1 MNKKVM
7 SRAGRSKQRSRRPT
21 VSRTARLIAAAT
33 ALLLGAAACGT
44 GSGSGGGDT
53 PSGSS
58 GGEGGDQKVVKAA
71 WVYVGPKNDGGW
83 TTAHDNGRLAVEEQF
98 GDQVE
103 TDYVESVPE
112 EPAAAARAIEGFAR
126 KGYDIIFTTSF
137 GFMDP
142 TLEIAKKYPDV
153 LFEHCSGFKSAE
165 NMANYFGAMEEAKY
179 LAGMAAGAA
188 TENGQLGKVNAFP
201 IPEVIR
207 LTNAF
212 MLGARSVNPDATMKV
227 VFTNSWFD
235 PPKEKSAA
243 ESLLDAGA
251 DVLTQDVDSPAT
263 GQVAG
268 AAGADWVGYNS
279 DASQFAPQAWLTA
292 PVWDWSGYYI
302 DRVQA
307 VIDGSWKSGSYYGDL
322 SDGIVDLAPYGEGV
336 DSKTKDLIAAMRKR
350 IEADQFEVFQGPVR
364 DQGGEV
370 VVAEGE
376 SPPLEDLLSMD
387 YFVEGIE
394 SRLPSS

>member
-1 MNKKVM
+1 
-7 SRAGRSKQRSRRPT
+7 
-21 VSRTARLIAAAT
+21 
-33 ALLLGAAACGT
+33 
-44 GSGSGGGDT
+44 
-53 PSGSS
+53 
-58 GGEGGDQKVVKAA
+58 
-71 WVYVGPKNDGGW
+71 VGPRNDGGW
-83 TTAHDNGRLAVEEQF
+83 TTAHDNGRLAVEKEF

-142 TLEIAKKYPDV
+142 TLEVAKKYPDV
-153 LFEHCSGFKSAE
+153 LFEHCSGFKTAD
-165 NMANYFGAMEEAKY
+165 NMANYFGAMEEAKF

-235 PPKEKSAA
+235 PPQEKAAA

-279 DASQFAPQAWLTA
+279 DASKFAPQAWLTA

-307 VIDGSWKSGSYYGDL
+307 VIDGTWESGSYYGDL
-322 SDGIVDLAPYGEGV
+322 SDGIVDLAPYGPTV
-336 DSKTKDLIAAMRKR
+336 DSKTKSLIASMRKK
-350 IEADQFEVFQGPVR
+350 IESDQFEVFQGPVR
-364 DQGGEV
+364 DQNGEV
-370 VVAEGE
+370 VVPEGE
-376 SPPLEDLLSMD
+376 TPPLEDLLNMD

-394 SRLPSS
+394 SKLPSS

>member
-1 MNKKVM
+1 
-7 SRAGRSKQRSRRPT
+7 
-21 VSRTARLIAAAT
+21 
-33 ALLLGAAACGT
+33 
-44 GSGSGGGDT
+44 
-53 PSGSS
+53 
-58 GGEGGDQKVVKAA
+58 
-71 WVYVGPKNDGGW
+71 VGPRNDGGW
-83 TTAHDNGRLAVEEQF
+83 TTAHDNGRLAVEKEF

-142 TLEIAKKYPDV
+142 TLEVAEKHPDV
-153 LFEHCSGFKSAE
+153 LFEHCSGFKTAE
-165 NMANYFGAMEEAKY
+165 NMANYFGAMEEAKF

-212 MLGARSVNPDATMKV
+212 MIGARSVNPEATMKV

-279 DASQFAPQAWLTA
+279 DASKFAPEAWLTA

-307 VIDGSWKSGSYYGDL
+307 VIDGTWKSGSYYGDL
-322 SDGIVDLAPYGEGV
+322 SDGIVDLAPYGEAV
-336 DSKTKDLIAAMRKR
+336 DAKTKRQIASMRKK
-350 IEADQFEVFQGPVR
+350 IESDQFEVFQGPVR
-364 DQGGEV
+364 DQNGEV
-370 VVAEGE
+370 IVPEGE
-376 SPPLEDLLSMD
+376 TPPLEDLLGMD
-387 YFVEGIE
+387 YFVEGIV
-394 SRLPSS
+394 SKLPS

>member
-1 MNKKVM
+1 MNMKVM
-7 SRAGRSKQRSRRPT
+7 SRAGRSKRWSRRPP
-21 VSRTARLIAAAT
+21 VNRTARLIAAGT

-44 GSGSGGGDT
+44 GSGSGGGDST
-53 PSGSS
+53 GGDS
-58 GGEGGDQKVVKAA
+58 GGGGDQKVVKAA
-71 WVYVGPKNDGGW
+71 WVYVGPRNDGGW
-83 TTAHDNGRLAVEEQF
+83 TTAHDNGRLAVEKEF

-103 TDYVESVPE
+103 TDYVENVPE

-142 TLEIAKKYPDV
+142 TLEVAKKYPDV
-153 LFEHCSGFKSAE
+153 VFEHCSGFKTAE
-165 NMANYFGAMEEAKY
+165 NMANYFGAMEEAKF

-212 MLGARSVNPDATMKV
+212 MIGARSVNPDATMKV
-227 VFTNSWFD
+227 VFTNSWFN
-235 PPKEKSAA
+235 PPAEKSAA

-279 DASQFAPQAWLTA
+279 DASKFAPQAWLTA

-307 VIDGSWKSGSYYGDL
+307 VIDGTWKSGSYYGDL
-322 SDGIVDLAPYGEGV
+322 ADGIVDLAPYGEAV
-336 DSKTKDLIAAMRKR
+336 DAKTKSQIASMRKE
-350 IEADQFEVFQGPVR
+350 IESDQFEVFQGPVR
-364 DQGGEV
+364 DQNGEV
-370 VVAEGE
+370 VVPEGE
-376 SPPLEDLLSMD
+376 TPPLEDLLGMD
-387 YFVEGIE
+387 YFVEGIV
-394 SRLPSS
+394 SKLPS

>member
-1 MNKKVM
+1 
-7 SRAGRSKQRSRRPT
+7 
-21 VSRTARLIAAAT
+21 
-33 ALLLGAAACGT
+33 
-44 GSGSGGGDT
+44 
-53 PSGSS
+53 
-58 GGEGGDQKVVKAA
+58 
-71 WVYVGPKNDGGW
+71 
-83 TTAHDNGRLAVEEQF
+83 
-98 GDQVE
+98 VE
-103 TDYVESVPE
+103 TDFVESVPE

-142 TLEIAKKYPDV
+142 TLEVAKKYPDIY
-153 LFEHCSGFKSAE
+153 FEHCSGFKTAE
-165 NMANYFGAMEEAKY
+165 NMATYFGAMEEAKY

-188 TENGQLGKVNAFP
+188 TENGHLGKVNAFP

-212 MLGARSVNPDATMKV
+212 MLGARSVRPDATMKV

-268 AAGADWVGYNS
+268 AAGAEWVGYNS
-279 DASQFAPQAWLTA
+279 DASEFAPKAWLTA
-292 PVWDWSGYYI
+292 PVWNWSGYYI
-302 DRVQA
+302 DRIQA
-307 VIDGSWKSGSYYGDL
+307 VMDGSWKSGSYYGDL
-322 SDGIVDLAPYGEGV
+322 SDGIVDLAPYGESV
-336 DSKTKDLIAAMRKR
+336 SPKTKATIADMRKK
-350 IEADQFEVFQGPVR
+350 IESDQYDVFQGPVR
-364 DQGGEV
+364 SQSGEV
-370 VVAEGE
+370 VVQEGE
-376 SPPLEDLLSMD
+376 TPPLEDLLSMD

-394 SRLPSS
+394 SKLPSS